1 MPPTAAPRRN
11 RNQQNGFNIL
21 TLTRI
26 TRQIKVF
33 CQEFFTRK
41 NLWDLIVQPQKCLPM
56 AIFLFILEFF
66 INFYVIS
73 YVKYTEIDWIA
84 YMQEVE
90 GVKNGK
96 QFHGKLVFRKILR
109 K

>member
-1 MPPTAAPRRN
+1 MPSAAAPRRN

-41 NLWDLIVQPQKCLPM
+41 NLWDLTVQPQKCLPM
-56 AIFLFILEFF
+56 AIILFILEFF

-96 QFHGKLVFRKILR
+96 QFHGKLVFRKIL
-109 K
+109 